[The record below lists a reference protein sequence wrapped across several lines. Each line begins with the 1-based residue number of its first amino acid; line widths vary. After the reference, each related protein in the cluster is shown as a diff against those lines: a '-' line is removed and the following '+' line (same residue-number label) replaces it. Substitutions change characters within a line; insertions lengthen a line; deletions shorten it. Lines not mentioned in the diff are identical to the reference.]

1 MGAYVQDLTGKVAV
15 VTGGA
20 SGIGLAMARSF
31 GVAGAKLMLA
41 DIEQAALE
49 HAVDK
54 LTSEGFEVDGEKCD
68 VAKWDDVERLADRT
82 YERFGA
88 AHIVCNNAGV
98 VTFKPTWEQT
108 LDDWN
113 WVMGVD
119 LWGVVHGIRAFVPR
133 MIAGGEPGHVVNTA
147 STAGLLG
154 FQLIAPYVAA
164 KMAVVGVSESLYNDL
179 KAAKHPIGV
188 SVLCPGGV
196 RTRIRDSERNRPGN
210 DIASDGSTM
219 ESKEAID
226 PEDVAALVL
235 DGIRTG
241 TFWLL
246 PHERYVDMFVQR
258 AESARLRIDPP
269 IPWVD
274 R

>member
-1 MGAYVQDLTGKVAV
+1 
-15 VTGGA
+15 
-20 SGIGLAMARSF
+20 
-31 GVAGAKLMLA
+31 
-41 DIEQAALE
+41 
-49 HAVDK
+49 
-54 LTSEGFEVDGEKCD
+54 
-68 VAKWDDVERLADRT
+68 
-82 YERFGA
+82 
-88 AHIVCNNAGV
+88 VCNNAGV

-119 LWGVVHGIRAFVPR
+119 LWGVVHGVNAFVPR
-133 MIAGGEPGHVVNTA
+133 MIASGEPGHIVNTA
-147 STAGLLG
+147 SVAGLLG
-154 FQLIAPYVAA
+154 FPLIAPYVAA
-164 KMAVVGVSESLYNDL
+164 KMAVVGLSETLYNDL
-179 KAAKHPIGV
+179 KVAKHAIGV

-196 RTRIRDSERNRPGN
+196 RTRIRDSERNRPGQEKP
-210 DIASDGSTM
+210 SDGATM
-219 ESKEAID
+219 ESNEAID

-246 PHERYVDMFVQR
+246 PHERYVDMFATR
-258 AESARLRIDPP
+258 AESAKTRTDPP